1 MASIHLPIGDE
12 YRGYGIN
19 DILIQNNILR
29 VKIIDDINNIPEQDL
44 LIQLPQ
50 SINKWDK
57 FIEGIVSYTTTELT
71 ESYKDKA
78 ADETALELISSAIRT
93 IIENNR
99 DLIFPQNKNKNEYEN
114 ENESSSNET
123 QQEEPQFL
131 KLGEIIKEPEGIFI
145 TEGEVY
151 SDSESIYHAVIGV
164 DFCCKNENCESVGR
178 TQTQSFEPP
187 LCKLRKIP
195 VQCKYCGKLQILDY
209 VDLESIPRDK
219 KINFVIIEIQDPIA
233 IESTNRSPRLP
244 VIVYGKDIDKINI
257 GNRYR
262 IEGKICIPAKAYQ
275 NPLSSK
281 GELKGNMFSI
291 MHTYSL
297 SNYTEKTEYDFN
309 ITDKDI
315 EIIIRWKKICEDAY
329 QKQIKHNKTIELE
342 YCLARDENPD
352 LTIEE
357 FSNKTFRRPVKELKF
372 IDCFR
377 NMFGTK
383 IVGNEDA
390 KLDILLTA
398 VSDLDKESILHCI
411 FAGPPGPAKSTLAK
425 EGLKLAKRSRFV
437 SAETSTLKAVV
448 AITDKSHDIRKIIY
462 GPIILVQDGIVC
474 LDEFGSFPLEQQSQ
488 ILEVLSD
495 GRFSLN
501 RFGIERDIRTPCKLL
516 LTTNPFGDR
525 ADWSVKNKISRSE
538 LPLTRPVLDRVPLIR
553 NFKSDDNFKEAA
565 EYAREKFR
573 LSKLKEPRYQFL
585 IKAIG
590 VMHKLNKNIRFTKEA
605 EDIIIQLYA
614 QLTSDPGAEATRR
627 TFEVIRKIAKA
638 QTKVNLYDEVT
649 GETMSGEIQDYLTE
663 LFSQYNVVVKK
674 VINPHTVAVNSI
686 VNYIKKYSE
695 TNTNT
700 NTQIVLID
708 AIKEVQ
714 KADKRIDT
722 YIGHNYD
729 QSHNKTLRHVIE
741 DVLLS
746 RGIVKCK
753 PKPITVYYSEQ
764 STATTNNTSS
774 RD

>member
-1 MASIHLPIGDE
+1 M
-12 YRGYGIN
+12 
-19 DILIQNNILR
+19 
-29 VKIIDDINNIPEQDL
+29 
-44 LIQLPQ
+44 
-50 SINKWDK
+50 
-57 FIEGIVSYTTTELT
+57 
-71 ESYKDKA
+71 
-78 ADETALELISSAIRT
+78 
-93 IIENNR
+93 
-99 DLIFPQNKNKNEYEN
+99 
-114 ENESSSNET
+114 
-123 QQEEPQFL
+123 
-131 KLGEIIKEPEGIFI
+131 
-145 TEGEVY
+145 
-151 SDSESIYHAVIGV
+151 
-164 DFCCKNENCESVGR
+164 
-178 TQTQSFEPP
+178 QTQSFEPP

-195 VQCKYCGKLQILDY
+195 VQCKYCGKRHSLDY
-209 VDLESIPRDK
+209 FDLDSIPRDK
-219 KINFVIIEIQDPIA
+219 KINFVVIEIQDPLA
-233 IESTNRSPRLP
+233 IESTNRYPRLP

-281 GELKGNMFSI
+281 DGLNGNMFSI
-291 MHTYSL
+291 MHSYSL
-297 SNYTEKTEYDFN
+297 TNYAEKTEYDFN

-329 QKQIKHNKTIELE
+329 RKQIRHNKTIELE

-357 FSNKTFRRPVKELKF
+357 FSNKTLRRRVKELKF

-437 SAETSTLKAVV
+437 SAETSTLKAEL
-448 AITDKSHDIRKIIY
+448 RKVIY
-462 GPIILVQDGIVC
+462 GPIVLVQDGIVC

-525 ADWSVKNKISRSE
+525 ADWSVKNKISKSE

-553 NFKSDDNFKEAA
+553 NFKSDDNFEEAA
-565 EYAREKFR
+565 EYATEKFR

-590 VMHKLNKNIRFTKEA
+590 VMHKLNKNIKFTKEA

-614 QLTSDPGAEATRR
+614 QLISDPEAEATRR

-638 QTKVNLYDEVT
+638 WTKVHLCDEVT
-649 GETMSGEIQDYLTE
+649 GETMSAEIQDYLTE

-674 VINPHTVAVNSI
+674 VVNPHTVAVNSI

-700 NTQIVLID
+700 QIVLID
-708 AIKEVQ
+708 AIKQVQ

-722 YIGHNYD
+722 YIGHNYY
-729 QSHNKTLRHVIE
+729 QCHNKTLRHVIE

-764 STATTNNTSS
+764 STATTNNTSG
-774 RD
+774 RDQKEKE